1 MSINDYKRLSF
12 RYFEGELSMDEE
24 KVLYGFI
31 SHGNNKKV
39 FRKWEKEWISTSSA
53 SEKTLRS
60 WVSLK
65 SRIAAKEALKDRA
78 KGLKPTMVWRFVFAA
93 ASVTALVI
101 GTLFLALRESAPE
114 LFTYEAPAGTRG
126 KIILPDSSIVW
137 LNSGSTLKVTNAFG
151 KKERDVHLSGEGFF
165 EVTKSKDIPFIVKTA
180 DCSITVHGTKFNV
193 TAYASDNYVRTSVL
207 EGEVW
212 MQHDNLGVD
221 IKAGQTV
228 EYLNETGG
236 FHRTV
241 AKPES
246 ISAWRENRI
255 EFEDISLRDLAEIL
269 SRNYGIKVLILSE
282 KAAGEHLSISLRNNE
297 SIDEIITGLR
307 QVLHLKITRE
317 DNNILI
323 Q

>member
-1 MSINDYKRLSF
+1 MNMNDYKGLSF
-12 RYFEGELSMDEE
+12 RYFEGKLSLEEE
-24 KVLYGFI
+24 KDLYGFI

-39 FRKWEKEWISTSSA
+39 FREWEKEWISTSSA
-53 SEKTLRS
+53 SEKVLRS
-60 WVSLK
+60 WASLK
-65 SRIAAKEALKDRA
+65 SRIAAREALNER
-78 KGLKPTMVWRFVFAA
+78 GNGRKPTMAWRFVFAA
-93 ASVTALVI
+93 ASVAALVI
-101 GTLFLALRESAPE
+101 GTLFLFHRESAPE
-114 LFTYEAPAGTRG
+114 IFTYEAPVGTRG

-137 LNSGSTLKVTNAFG
+137 LNSGTTLKVTNAFG
-151 KKERDVHLSGEGFF
+151 KKDRDVHLSGEGFF

-180 DCSITVHGTKFNV
+180 DCSITVHGTKFDV

-212 MQHDNLGVD
+212 MQHANLGVD

-228 EYLNETGG
+228 EYLNETGS
-236 FHRTV
+236 FRRTV

-255 EFEDISLRDLAEIL
+255 EFEDISLRDLADIL

-282 KAAGEHLSISLRNNE
+282 KAAGAHLSISLRNNE
-297 SIDEIITGLR
+297 SIDEIIKGLR
-307 QVLHLKITRE
+307 EVLHLKITRE